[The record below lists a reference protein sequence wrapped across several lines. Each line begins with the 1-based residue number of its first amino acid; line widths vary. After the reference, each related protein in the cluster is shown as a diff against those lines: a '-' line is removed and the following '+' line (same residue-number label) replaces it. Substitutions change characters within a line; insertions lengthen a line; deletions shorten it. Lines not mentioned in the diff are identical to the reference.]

1 MLDYTK
7 ILRELC
13 SVMTVSGCEFNA
25 LSHIRKEYLPY
36 FDSIEADPSGN
47 IILMKK
53 SKNPGAPRI
62 MLDAHL
68 DEVGMIV
75 TGVTEHGFLRVAP
88 IGGLDRNILPA
99 AEVEVYGKKIL
110 YGVITPTPE
119 HIADPKDKKAPEW
132 SELLVD
138 IGYSKADA
146 EALAPIGTPIKYYYT
161 GDTLL
166 NGRITGRGFDDK
178 SCAAALICAAESV
191 PADELAYDVY
201 ITLSSG
207 EETGRGGAACAAW
220 SIEPS
225 LVIVTDVNFALTPGV
240 TPDEGGKLGAG
251 PMISLSAVTD
261 RALTDKIIALAKE
274 MGIPITAVVEATSTG
289 TNASCVFFAGEGI
302 PTAVVS
308 LPLAGMHSYNE
319 LLDLTDAE
327 AFIKL
332 ISEIIRCDGLGK
344 PGNK

>member
-7 ILRELC
+7 ALRALC
-13 SVMTVSGCEFNA
+13 SVMTVSGCELNA
-25 LSHIRKEYLPY
+25 LSHIREEYLPC

-47 IILMKK
+47 IVLLKK
-53 SKNPGAPRI
+53 SHKSDAPRI

-75 TGVTEHGFLRVAP
+75 TGVTERGFLRVAP

-99 AEVEVYGKKIL
+99 AEVTVYGRETL

-132 SELLVD
+132 SELLID

-146 EALAPIGTPIKYYYT
+146 EALAPIGTPVKYYYT

-166 NGRITGRGFDDK
+166 NGRITGCGFDDK
-178 SCAAALICAAESV
+178 ACAAALICAAESV
-191 PADELAYDVY
+191 PSDELAYDVY

-220 SIEPS
+220 STMPD
-225 LVIVTDVNFALTPGV
+225 LAIVTDVNFALTPGV

-251 PMISLSAVTD
+251 PMVSLSAVTD
-261 RALTDKIIALAKE
+261 RALTEKIIALANEKE
-274 MGIPITAVVEATSTG
+274 ISVTAVVEATSTG
-289 TNASCVFFAGEGI
+289 TNASCVFFASEGI

-319 LLDLTDAE
+319 LLDLADAE

-332 ISEIIRCDGLGK
+332 ISEIIRRDGLEK
-344 PGNK
+344 REDE